1 MPSTIF
7 LFFAYMIIVL
17 LAIAIIVLLIISPV
31 LDTGEQ
37 DICAKLAALCFVLMM
52 IFSFI
57 R

>member
-1 MPSTIF
+1 
-7 LFFAYMIIVL
+7 MIIVL

-37 DICAKLAALCFVLMM
+37 DICAKLATICFVLMM